1 MPPATSPEEYERSGE
16 MIALLNMIIY
26 AQAIADDMQLENT
39 IYYLSSAAQELA
51 GILKEGMQTDI
62 SSFMLA
68 SLVTN
73 KAGTC

>member
-1 MPPATSPEEYERSGE
+1 MRIATNPEDTERSSE

-51 GILKEGMQTDI
+51 SLLKEGMQTEI
-62 SSFMLA
+62 SSGMLA
-68 SLVTN
+68 SLVTS
-73 KAGTC
+73 KAGNC

>member
-1 MPPATSPEEYERSGE
+1 MRTANTSEQNERSGE

-51 GILKEGMQTDI
+51 GLLKEGMQTDI

-68 SLVTN
+68 SLVTS